1 MKNIPIFT
9 TEYGTASLIL
19 REIPYKREAYIL
31 NPSALPG
38 RLRELALACG
48 EFCRAAGA
56 ERVYLAEPP
65 ESALPFPLHTEI
77 LTMTCPRE
85 RLDPGPWALYP
96 VLPENVAEYR
106 RRYNEAMAPVANAAT
121 MERADEA
128 RLLEEGGAYFVHWEG
143 RALGLGQ
150 IQGEELRTVV
160 SFTPGGGEAVVRALS
175 ALGEGDTL
183 RLKVASQNQRALG
196 LYHRLGFSA
205 TGICSRWLRIFPE
218 KV

>member
-19 REIPYKREAYIL
+19 REIPYKKEAYVA

-38 RLRELALACG
+38 KMEDLALACG
-48 EFCRAAGA
+48 AFCRAAGA
-56 ERVYLAEPP
+56 ERVYLAEPRGA
-65 ESALPFPLHTEI
+65 ELPFPLHTEI
-77 LTMTCPRE
+77 LTMTCPRQ

-121 MERADEA
+121 MERADEE
-128 RLLEEGGAYFVHWEG
+128 RILTEGGGYFVHLEG

-150 IQGEELRTVV
+150 IKGDEIEAVV
-160 SFTPGGGEAVVRALS
+160 SFAPGGGEAVVRALS
-175 ALGEGDTL
+175 ALAEGDL
-183 RLKVASQNQRALG
+183 IRLKVASVNEKALR
-196 LYHRLGFSA
+196 LYCRLGFSA
-205 TGICSRWLRIFPE
+205 TGVSSRWLRIFLR
-218 KV
+218 

>member
-19 REIPYKREAYIL
+19 REIPYKKEAYVA

-65 ESALPFPLHTEI
+65 GSELDFPLHTEI
-77 LTMTCPRE
+77 LTMTCPRQ

-96 VLPENVAEYR
+96 VLPENAAEYR

-121 MERADEA
+121 MERADEE
-128 RLLEEGGAYFVHWEG
+128 RLLAEGGGYFVHMEG
-143 RALGLGQ
+143 RAMGLGQ
-150 IQGEELRTVV
+150 IKDDEIEAVV

-175 ALGEGDTL
+175 ALSEGGL
-183 RLKVASQNQRALG
+183 IRLKVASVNERALR
-196 LYHRLGFSA
+196 LYNRLGFSA
-205 TGICSRWLRIFPE
+205 TGVASRWLQIF
-218 KV
+218 

>member
-19 REIPYKREAYIL
+19 REIPYKKEAYVV

-38 RLRELALACG
+38 KLYDLALACG

-56 ERVYLAEPP
+56 ERVYLAPP
-65 ESALPFPLHTEI
+65 LGEVLPFPLHTEV

-85 RLDPGPWALYP
+85 RLDPGPCALYP

-121 MERADEA
+121 MERADEE
-128 RLLEEGGAYFVHWEG
+128 RILSEGGGYFVHLEG

-150 IQGEELRTVV
+150 IKGDEIEAVV
-160 SFTPGGGEAVVRALS
+160 SFTHGGGEAVVRALS
-175 ALGEGDTL
+175 SLAEGDLL
-183 RLKVASQNQRALG
+183 RLKVASVNDRALR
-196 LYHRLGFSA
+196 LYHRLGFSE
-205 TGICSRWLRIFPE
+205 TGVCSRWLRIFPE
-218 KV
+218 EV

>member
-19 REIPYKREAYIL
+19 REIPYQKTAYVA

-38 RLRELALACG
+38 RLSDLALACG

-56 ERVYLAEPP
+56 ERVYLAEPQGA
-65 ESALPFPLHTEI
+65 ELPFPLHTEI

-96 VLPENVAEYR
+96 VLPENVGEYR
-106 RRYNEAMAPVANAAT
+106 RRYNEAMASVANAAT
-121 MERADEA
+121 MERSDEE
-128 RLLEEGGAYFVHWEG
+128 RLLTEGGGYFVHLGG

-150 IQGEELRTVV
+150 IKGDEIEAVV

-175 ALGEGDTL
+175 TLAEGDL
-183 RLKVASQNQRALG
+183 VRLKVASVNERALR
-196 LYHRLGFSA
+196 LYHRLGFLE
-205 TGICSRWLRIFPE
+205 TGVNSRWLRIYPQE
-218 KV
+218 A

>member
-19 REIPYKREAYIL
+19 REIPYKKEAYVV

-38 RLRELALACG
+38 KTEDLARACG

-65 ESALPFPLHTEI
+65 GAELPFPLHTEI
-77 LTMTCPRE
+77 LVMTCPRQ
-85 RLDPGPWALYP
+85 RLAPGPWALYP
-96 VLPENVAEYR
+96 VLPENVGEYR

-121 MERADEA
+121 MERADEE
-128 RLLEEGGAYFVHWEG
+128 RILTESGGYFVHLKG

-150 IQGEELRTVV
+150 IRGDEIEAVV

-175 ALGEGDTL
+175 ALAEGDL
-183 RLKVASQNQRALG
+183 VRLKVASVNEGALR
-196 LYHRLGFSA
+196 LYRRLGFSE
-205 TGICSRWLRIFPE
+205 TGISSRWLQII
-218 KV
+218 